1 MIDTIVSFKSILDLL
16 KAFPNEQTCINHL
29 EKLRW
34 NGNVI
39 SPFEASSKVYKCKN
53 NRYKCTATNT
63 YFNVRT
69 NTIFEDTKLPLQ
81 KWFMALYI
89 FSSHKKGISS
99 HQLAKDLDITQKS
112 AWFVLHRLRY
122 AFEHPTFK
130 KTVGDSGPTQVDETF
145 IGGKESNKH
154 KSRFAQAVK
163 REAKK
168 ITPVSNQGRSTET
181 KTAVVGLVNA
191 GVVIAKVVPNTK
203 SNVLQ
208 KFVRDYVKAGSIVVS
223 DEWKGYVTLRKDY
236 THEPINHSMGQY
248 VREGF
253 HTNSIEGFWSQLKR
267 GVYGIYHH
275 VSPEHLQAYVDEFT
289 LRYNTRTFTAQNRF
303 DLVLG
308 NVAGK
313 RLTYETLI
321 NKA

>member
-1 MIDTIVSFKSILDLL
+1 
-16 KAFPNEQTCINHL
+16 
-29 EKLRW
+29 
-34 NGNVI
+34 
-39 SPFEASSKVYKCKN
+39 
-53 NRYKCTATNT
+53 
-63 YFNVRT
+63 
-69 NTIFEDTKLPLQ
+69 
-81 KWFMALYI
+81 MALYI

-122 AFEHPTFK
+122 TFEHPTFK
-130 KTVGDSGPTQVDETF
+130 KVVGDSGPTEVDETF

-154 KSRFAQAVK
+154 KSRFAQAEK

-168 ITPVSNQGRSTET
+168 LNPVNNQGRSTET
-181 KTAVVGLVNA
+181 KTAVVGLVQA
-191 GVVIAKVVPNTK
+191 GSVIAKVVPDTK
-203 SNVLQ
+203 GKTLQ
-208 KFVRDYVKAGSIVVS
+208 KFVRDYVKAGSIIVS
-223 DEWKGYVTLRKDY
+223 DDWKGYVTLRKDY
-236 THEPINHSMGQY
+236 THESVNHSMGEY
-248 VREGF
+248 SRDGF
-253 HTNSIEGFWSQLKR
+253 NTNSIEGFWSQLKR

-289 LRYNTRTFTAQNRF
+289 LRYNTRTLTAQHRF

-313 RLTYETLI
+313 RLTYQNLI